1 MKCVVC
7 GKAPWDGFNLYRQ
20 NAKGEIGIWACAAHS
35 KPVEDE
41 LVQIVA
47 QLQKAN
53 NDSKH

>member
-1 MKCVVC
+1 MKCFVC

-20 NAKGEIGIWACAAHS
+20 NAKGETGIWACAAHS
-35 KPVEDE
+35 KPVEDD
-41 LVQIVA
+41 LVHIVA